1 MPMTPET
8 AAAVRDALVDMI
20 QGEHA
25 ATCRT
30 LAAVTEA
37 GRTYR
42 PDAKSR
48 TPWDIAAHIATADV
62 WLCDSIVAGA
72 FHFDPEAEKQVI
84 AKFKTADDVVAFY
97 SAAMPKRL
105 AALKALE
112 GEQLTRTLDFFGA
125 MQMPAVS
132 FIGFV
137 NNHSIH
143 HRGQLAASLRAIGAK
158 VPNIYGPSADAE
170 PAK

>member
-1 MPMTPET
+1 MTPEA

-37 GRTYR
+37 GKTYR

-48 TPWDIAAHIATADV
+48 TPWEIATHLVTADV
-62 WLCDSIVAGA
+62 WLLDSIVAGV
-72 FHFDPEAEKQVI
+72 FQIDPEAQKQAV
-84 AKFKTADDVVAFY
+84 AKFKTSEDLVAFY

-105 AALKALE
+105 ATLKGLQ
-112 GEQLTRTLDFFGA
+112 GEQLTRTLDFFGV
-125 MQMPAVS
+125 MQMPAVQ
-132 FIGFV
+132 FIGFM
-137 NNHSIH
+137 NNHSVH
-143 HRGQLAASLRAIGAK
+143 HRGQLSASLRAIGGK
-158 VPNIYGPSADAE
+158 VPNLYGPSADDG

>member
-1 MPMTPET
+1 MTPEA
-8 AAAVRDALVDMI
+8 AAAVRDAFVDMI

-25 ATCRT
+25 ATCQT

-37 GRTYR
+37 GKTYK

-48 TPWDIAAHIATADV
+48 TPWDIATHLATADV
-62 WLCDSIVAGA
+62 WLLDSIVAGT
-72 FHFDPEAEKQVI
+72 FHFDPEAQKQAV
-84 AKFKTADDVVAFY
+84 AKFKTSADLVAFY
-97 SAAMPKRL
+97 STAMPKRL
-105 AALKALE
+105 ATLKGLD
-112 GEQLTRTLDFFGA
+112 GEQLTRTLDFFGV
-125 MQMPAVS
+125 MQMPAVN

-143 HRGQLAASLRAIGAK
+143 HRGQLAASLRAIGGK

-170 PAK
+170 PAN

>member
-1 MPMTPET
+1 MTPEA

-25 ATCRT
+25 ATCQT

-37 GRTYR
+37 GKTYK
-42 PDAKSR
+42 PDPKSR
-48 TPWDIAAHIATADV
+48 TPWDIATHLATADA
-62 WLCDSIVAGA
+62 WLLDSIVAGV
-72 FHFDPEAEKQVI
+72 FHFDPEAQKQ
-84 AKFKTADDVVAFY
+84 AMAQFKTAEDLVAFY
-97 SAAMPKRL
+97 KAAIPPLL
-105 AALKALE
+105 AALKALT
-112 GEQLTRTLDFFGA
+112 GDTLTRTLDFFGV

-143 HRGQLAASLRAIGAK
+143 HRGQLAASLRAIGAR
-158 VPNIYGPSADAE
+158 VPNIYGPSADAA
-170 PAK
+170 PAQ